1 MPMEDDQEDLEIEEA
16 EDTDEEDVDLDTGHR
31 RRGRLRPHSP
41 GLLRLALRIVL
52 RGLRV
57 RGHPP
62 VRRR

>member
-1 MPMEDDQEDLEIEEA
+1 MEEDQEDLELEEA
-16 EDTDEEDVDLDTGHR
+16 DDTDEEDVELDTGHR

-41 GLLRLALRIVL
+41 GLLRLVL
-52 RGLRV
+52 RVLLTKFRV